1 MPLNAQKCSKLHV
14 SCKDGEGIDSNIYY
28 IIDQKANRQIEI
40 KESEETKDLGVIID
54 TKLKFQKQIAN
65 CIKKAN
71 GVLASIKR
79 TINYPSLETFNIL
92 YKALVRPSLESAA
105 AVWSPSL
112 VKDIRSLE
120 SVQRRATK
128 LVPSLRNL
136 SYKER
141 LIALDLPTLAYRRK
155 RGDMIMVFKIMKGI
169 VDLNYTTF
177 FKLSTKNTR
186 GHELKLF
193 KQRSRLNVKGNFFS
207 QRIVESW
214 NALPEEIVN
223 CTTVLHFEKFYDSFH
238 CERKYNF

>member
-1 MPLNAQKCSKLHV
+1 MNEKCQWQLPLNAQKCSKLHV
-14 SCKDGEGIDSNIYY
+14 SCKNGEGIDSNIYY

-79 TINYPSLETFNIL
+79 TIKYLSLETFNIM
-92 YKALVRPSLESAA
+92 YKALVRPLLESAG

-112 VKDIRSLE
+112 VKHIRSLE
-120 SVQRRATK
+120 SVQGRATK
-128 LVPSLRNL
+128 LVPSLR
-136 SYKER
+136 YKER

-155 RGDMIMVFKIMKGI
+155 RGDMIMDSKIMKGI

-177 FKLSTKNTR
+177 FKLGTNNTR

-193 KQRSRLNVKGNFFS
+193 KQRSRLNVRRNFFHK
-207 QRIVESW
+207 ES
-214 NALPEEIVN
+214 
-223 CTTVLHFEKFYDSFH
+223 
-238 CERKYNF
+238 